1 MTYDDVKKVVIPN
14 GIDTKIYEVV
24 TNSGNYYK
32 VASRTVLGA
41 NKKISKY
48 EGKNVKILSI
58 NTIGEGM
65 L

>member
-1 MTYDDVKKVVIPN
+1 MTYDDVKKIEIPN
-14 GIDTKIYEVV
+14 GLDTKIYEVI
-24 TNSGNYYK
+24 TDTGNCYK